1 VKKESKALLNQF
13 NNVESL
19 IQGAG
24 KLTKV
29 NVGLQGFVKGDGANI
44 FKTLTQDAVGRTARG
59 GHVLKDGTILFNH
72 FSTKTGVY
80 TIDINKAGQIYK
92 IRVSP

>member
-1 VKKESKALLNQF
+1 VKKESKVLLNQF
-13 NNVESL
+13 NSVESL

-59 GHVLKDGTILFNH
+59 GHVLKDGTTLF
-72 FSTKTGVY
+72 SPPLKTNFKRFYNLREV
-80 TIDINKAGQIYK
+80 QK
-92 IRVSP
+92 IFLK